1 MYKIFIDSSDN
12 SLIIKL
18 SNEIE
23 KSLLSNDNCIV
34 YMNNSN
40 NPRYSVQDLELDAYI
55 LLQGEVVNGGPE
67 IILEEM
73 SKVSNGLGKEIYK
86 EIRKVYHDENQDK
99 GLIYKDKVFEK
110 DFGDTPAVLVNII
123 SMDNS
128 KDVEWLGNNTEKI
141 AVAISSGI
149 MASFKLKPC

>member
-18 SNEIE
+18 SKEIE
-23 KSLLSNDNCIV
+23 KSLLLNDNCIV
-34 YMNNSN
+34 YMNN
-40 NPRYSVQDLELDAYI
+40 PRYSVQDLDLEAYI

-86 EIRKVYHDENQDK
+86 EIRKVYYDENQDK
-99 GLIYKDKVFEK
+99 GVIYKEKVFEE
-110 DFGDTPAVLVNII
+110 DFGDTPAVVVNII

-128 KDVEWLGNNTEKI
+128 KDVEWLSNNTEKI

>member
-18 SNEIE
+18 SKEIE

-40 NPRYSVQDLELDAYI
+40 NSRYSVQNLDLDAYI
-55 LLQGEVVNGGPE
+55 FLQGEVENGGPE

-99 GLIYKDKVFEK
+99 GVIYKEKVFEE

-123 SMDNS
+123 SIDNA
-128 KDVEWLGNNTEKI
+128 KDVEWLSNNTEKI